1 MISLKA
7 ALPFTRPLT
16 PNPSHGKPGVL
27 NRGAEVAVLFI
38 APQSSERESGGGE
51 EEVGE
56 GGVVAWQDGKTKA
69 KSVSGSRGR
78 RRDVS
83 RESMKGGD
91 RAGMLVCTYAHNVPT
106 QHNTTQLKV
115 ERAMIWE
122 CHRYCLVSTP
132 TLPHH
137 PGHAPF
143 YLFFLF
149 FSRLRSL
156 SRSLLAI
163 SMTSQASLSG
173 AGVYNEERA
182 DARDRFFL
190 RPSLTASLS
199 RSLALIG

>member
-7 ALPFTRPLT
+7 ALPFTLKP
-16 PNPSHGKPGVL
+16 PHGKPGVL
-27 NRGAEVAVLFI
+27 NGGAEVAVLFV
-38 APQSSERESGGGE
+38 APQSSEREWGG

-56 GGVVAWQDGKTKA
+56 GGVVAWRDGKTKA
-69 KSVSGSRGR
+69 KSVSGGRGR

-83 RESMKGGD
+83 RESVEGGAE
-91 RAGMLVCTYAHNVPT
+91 RVCMCVHLHTTHK
-106 QHNTTQLKV
+106 HNTTQLKV

-122 CHRYCLVSTP
+122 CNRRCLVSTP

-137 PGHAPF
+137 PGHAPL
-143 YLFFLF
+143 YLFFFFF
-149 FSRLRSL
+149 FSCLRSL

-163 SMTSQASLSG
+163 SMTSLASLSG